1 MPADRMNHLWRS
13 FVLESSKY
21 SLQCIFQD
29 SYHDLFQYGLRITA
43 NPEDV
48 KDSIQDLF
56 VSLWLY
62 KNSLATEVNVKAYLL
77 VSLKHQLSR
86 IRSKAQF
93 DLLSEDLEHL
103 LESPEMEQGLD
114 PRVKEMVIRKVNAL
128 PSRQKEILYLKY
140 FESLS
145 YEEISQVL
153 NIKYQSVVNQA
164 HRAVTKLRQDQ
175 QLHDLAFLRINW
187 S

>member
-86 IRSKAQF
+86 IRSKLNLTCYQRTW
-93 DLLSEDLEHL
+93 ST
-103 LESPEMEQGLD
+103 SWN
-114 PRVKEMVIRKVNAL
+114 PRKWNKDWTPA
-128 PSRQKEILYLKY
+128 
-140 FESLS
+140 
-145 YEEISQVL
+145 
-153 NIKYQSVVNQA
+153 
-164 HRAVTKLRQDQ
+164 
-175 QLHDLAFLRINW
+175 
-187 S
+187 

>member
-1 MPADRMNHLWRS
+1 MNHLWRS
-13 FVLESSKY
+13 FVLDSNKY

-29 SYHDLFQYGLRITA
+29 SYYDLFQYGMRITA

-56 VSLWLY
+56 VNLWMY
-62 KNSLATEVNVKAYLL
+62 KNSLAAEVNVKAYLL
-77 VSLKHQLSR
+77 ISLKHQLSR
-86 IRSKAQF
+86 IRSKTQF
-93 DLLSEDLEHL
+93 DLLTEDLEQL
-103 LESPEMEQGLD
+103 LQTPEMEYGLD
-114 PRVKEMVIRKVNAL
+114 PGVREMVILKVNAL

-140 FESLS
+140 FESLT
-145 YEEISQVL
+145 YEEIAQVL

-164 HRAVTKLRQDQ
+164 FRAVSKLRQDQ
-175 QLHDLAFLRINW
+175 QLHDLAILRINW